1 MPRHPRQFLPGIPL
15 HLIQRGNNRQTNF
28 YTERDHIV
36 HLDKLYEYS
45 HKCYVDIHS
54 FVLMTNH
61 VHLLLTPRTAK
72 GPSQLLQSLG
82 RYYVRY
88 FNSRDREYK
97 RVFHWRRA

>member
-1 MPRHPRQFLPGIPL
+1 
-15 HLIQRGNNRQTNF
+15 
-28 YTERDHIV
+28 
-36 HLDKLYEYS
+36 
-45 HKCYVDIHS
+45 
-54 FVLMTNH
+54 VLMTNH